1 MSFKINITKPISHLQ
16 AGIGQSALRSLR
28 EGLHQSRMWFARINP
43 LLKLTALMAL
53 IFVADSALAADWDIP
68 GVSAIDG
75 LGDAD
80 DPGSMILVIGKW
92 ILKVV
97 LWVAALGTGYIV
109 VKNVVKAINKVHRD
123 EDGRWSAVIGEII
136 GNIAT
141 FLFVLGLAAWL
152 TAQFS

>member
-1 MSFKINITKPISHLQ
+1 MSLNITIFKTTPQLNV
-16 AGIGQSALRSLR
+16 GFGQIFMSWLR
-28 EGLHQSRMWFARINP
+28 EGLHQSRRWFARINP
-43 LLKLTALMAL
+43 LFKLTALLAL

-80 DPGSMILVIGKW
+80 DPGSMILIIGKW

-123 EDGRWSAVIGEII
+123 EDGRWGAVIGEII